1 MGLISLKEGKVK
13 SIEEIGGKCF
23 YLSKIYTD
31 REYNVPRA
39 ICIETDIY
47 MTFLSEKPYW
57 SEIKRL
63 LEGIKTNPISARK
76 NLGSIREYI
85 EKDSL
90 DNELFSKIK
99 MKIKEEGVELLDG
112 VSVRSSGLVEDGR
125 ENNFAGVYN
134 TTLDIKTDESLEKA
148 ILKTY
153 ASVFSEEVYFYMG
166 TSGLDKP
173 MAIIIEQMK
182 YGDFYGVLFTK
193 DINDIEERA
202 YCECSYNI
210 GEVVD
215 GRKKDIGFYLSLE
228 EDLEKNQESLSI
240 IAINKLRILS
250 KKLVKENK
258 SHLDIEFVIDGDN
271 VSILQYRPLIDTKST
286 PENLSI
292 VDEDD
297 INSCTNL
304 NLSFCNYYFSK
315 YLGKQYLFRKI
326 SKEEGFQVYKNY
338 YLFVKNAEINS
349 LSKDFFKTYI
359 KSDFV
364 LVEFGKDIKKEVCRV
379 EDIKKIINK
388 RFLDIDKDKIVCRI
402 GEIIFPDF
410 SAYSSII
417 EGNKVYVEY
426 VPYAMKGLIIG
437 TMEPIRLLIDNDG
450 SVEYLQMPI
459 YKKVYDFDKNTGE
472 IIKKPY
478 NKKGD
483 KLSLSEVKKI
493 YEYTVKMSK
502 RFNEARLELYYS
514 NNTLYSKDISLEDNT
529 LEFTSVNLISSGVSK
544 GEVFHLE
551 FLEDL
556 DKLAEDFS
564 ISLVKHEEKE
574 DKVLE
579 EEYVK
584 SIIKSFQEK
593 DIILFVERPSKGL
606 LLFCAYVK
614 GFVFEK
620 GSVLSHIGILLREK
634 GIVGVIDQD
643 SYYKYQNGDRIEVV
657 GDKIISLDK

>member
-1 MGLISLKEGKVK
+1 MNISSLMNLKGK
-13 SIEEIGGKCF
+13 SREMIGGKAY
-23 YLSKIYTD
+23 YLGKIYKKK
-31 REYNVPRA
+31 EFNIPKG
-39 ICIETDIY
+39 ICIETDVFY
-47 MTFLSEKPYW
+47 NLLEKNKKIIENFFD
-57 SEIKRL
+57 EIK
-63 LEGIKTNPISARK
+63 KNPICVRK
-76 NLGSIREYI
+76 NLGKIREHI
-85 EKDSL
+85 IKANL
-90 DNELFSKIK
+90 DDKLFLEIK
-99 MKIKEEGVELLDG
+99 LKMEEEGIDLSKG
-112 VSVRSSGLVEDGR
+112 VSVRSSGVVEDGG
-125 ENNFAGVYN
+125 EKNFAGVYN
-134 TTLDIKTDESLEKA
+134 TSLNIKTDNDLKKA
-148 ILKTY
+148 ILKTF
-153 ASVFSEEVYFYMG
+153 ASAFSEEVYFYSAYEDFKKGMG
-166 TSGLDKP
+166 
-173 MAIIIEQMK
+173 IIIQQMK
-182 YGDFYGVLFTK
+182 YGNYYGVLFTR
-193 DINDIEERA
+193 DFNDVNERA
-202 YCECSYNI
+202 YCECSINI
-210 GEVVD
+210 GEIVD
-215 GRKKDIGFYLSLE
+215 GSRSDIAFHLFLE
-228 EDLEKNQESLSI
+228 EEFDVNRGNLSK

-250 KKLVKENK
+250 KKLLKENK
-258 SHLDIEFVIDGDN
+258 SHLDIEFVVDGDN

-338 YLFVKNAEINS
+338 YLFVKNTETNS

-359 KSDFV
+359 NSDFV

-388 RFLDIDKDKIVCRI
+388 RFLHIDRDKIVCRI
-402 GEIIFPDF
+402 GEIIIPDF
-410 SAYSSII
+410 SAYTSLI
-417 EGNKVYVEY
+417 ESNKVYVEY

-437 TMEPIRLLIDNDG
+437 TMEPIRLIIGNDYN
-450 SVEYLQMPI
+450 VEYLQIPT

-472 IIKKPY
+472 IIEKNY
-478 NKKGD
+478 NKKGN

-514 NNTLYSKDISLEDNT
+514 KDILYSKDISLEDNS
-529 LEFTSVNLISSGVSK
+529 LEFTSVNLISSGVCK

-551 FLEDL
+551 ALEDL

-574 DKVLE
+574 DKVLD

-584 SIIKSFQEK
+584 SIIEFFKEK
-593 DIILFVERPSKGL
+593 DIILFVKRPSKGL
-606 LLFCAYVK
+606 LLFCDYVK
-614 GFVFEK
+614 GFVFEN
-620 GSVLSHIGILLREK
+620 GSLLSHIGILLREK

-643 SYYKYQNGDRIEVV
+643 SYYKYQNGNRIEVI
-657 GDKIISLDK
+657 GDKIINLDK